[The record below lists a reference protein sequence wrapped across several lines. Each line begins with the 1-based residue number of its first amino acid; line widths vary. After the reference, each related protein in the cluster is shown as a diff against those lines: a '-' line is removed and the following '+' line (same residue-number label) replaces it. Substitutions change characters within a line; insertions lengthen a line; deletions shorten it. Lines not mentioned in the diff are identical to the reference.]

1 MRIYAAGWAL
11 QSPALNFFKRFL
23 VLNSIQLSGI
33 VYPRQIPDD
42 LDGIRVLDFETAR
55 SELHVGDIVLDC
67 HRPGVDDLRL
77 GTALSDFFA
86 TLGIQTMSV
95 TAFIS
100 SLIEKDQGNLLRFPV
115 VGLTST
121 DLRGL
126 HDEPSPRLIED
137 GFVDLRSHQIAT
149 RLDAIARSCDW
160 DQMLAFDQDQTLED
174 ELRVVLAELYAYG
187 MLQRLHV
194 LNTPLPFLEALLAL
208 KIQAPESEFVVELA
222 ATAAQA
228 LGPQLE
234 FYRRSL
240 GCIQVA
246 EASAGVTY
254 LSGSASAIASVLR
267 PGQRSAPAVF
277 LMRRSIL
284 DIGTIRRANGAQP
297 YRIMLRQPDT
307 SPGNLIAVLMN

>member
-23 VLNSIQLSGI
+23 VLNAIQLSGI

-42 LDGIRVLDFETAR
+42 LDGIPVLDFETAR
-55 SELHVGDIVLDC
+55 NELHVGDIVLEC
-67 HRPGVDDLRL
+67 HRPGVDDMRL
-77 GTALSDFFA
+77 GTALSEFFA
-86 TLGIQTMSV
+86 TLGIQTIGV

-100 SLIEKDQGNLLRFPV
+100 GLIEQDQDDLLRFPV
-115 VGLTST
+115 AGVTST

-126 HDEPSPRLIED
+126 RDKPLPRLIED
-137 GFVDLRSHQIAT
+137 GFVDLRSHEVAT

-187 MLQRLHV
+187 IFQRVHV
-194 LNTPLPFLEALLAL
+194 LDTPLPFLEALLAL

-222 ATAAQA
+222 AAAAKA

-240 GCIQVA
+240 GCLQVA
-246 EASAGVTY
+246 EASDGVTY
-254 LSGSASAIASVLR
+254 LSGSVNAIASVLHA
-267 PGQRSAPAVF
+267 GHMSAPSVF
-277 LMRRSIL
+277 FMRRSIL
-284 DIGTIRRANGAQP
+284 DIDTIRRASGAQP

-307 SPGNLIAVLMN
+307 SPGNLIAALMN